1 VTALLANPTQFII
14 LIPDLL
20 MTAAILT
27 DNTNFFSMIL
37 EILFARSFIEGSV
50 LKILSVSF

>member
-1 VTALLANPTQFII
+1 VTALLANPAFII

-20 MTAAILT
+20 MTTAMLT

-37 EILFARSFIEGSV
+37 EILFAGSFIGEA
-50 LKILSVSF
+50 F